1 MTKTKTTSPTNAA
14 AGFARTLVK
23 KQYGTCTVVRALATK
38 FPQLPRHDVMAIAA
52 ELELNP
58 HTTSRQFHLVR
69 SGAVAFDMA
78 TL

>member
-1 MTKTKTTSPTNAA
+1 MTKTTKTSPTTAA
-14 AGFARTLVK
+14 VGFARTLVK
-23 KQYGTCTVVRALATK
+23 KNYGTCTVVRAVATK
-38 FPQLPRHDVMAIAA
+38 FPALPRHDVMTIAA